1 MQVSKAP
8 RIFVILEKNPSTLAY
23 AITQVFQDFVSL
35 FFPNYCFAC
44 DDSLV
49 KGEEI
54 ICTRCLLE
62 MPKTDFHT
70 HLENEFFKK
79 LYGRVPIKQVLALYK
94 FSKNSRVQRLLH
106 TLKYESR
113 PEIGVKL
120 GKYYGSILEKSYKDE
135 FDLVI
140 PVPLHESR
148 QRQRGYNQSAE
159 FGKGLADALHI
170 DFNNDILQR
179 VTVTDTQTKKTKLLR
194 WKNVKHVFTVRN
206 PERLF
211 GKRILLVDDV
221 ITTGATL
228 EACAEKILEHR
239 IQALSIACIAA
250 AQ

>member
-1 MQVSKAP
+1 MIS
-8 RIFVILEKNPSTLAY
+8 IY
-23 AITQVFQDFVSL
+23 GITQVLQDFVSL

-44 DDSLV
+44 EDHLV

-54 ICTRCLLE
+54 ICTKCLLE

-70 HLENEFFKK
+70 HLENEFYRK
-79 LYGRVPIKQVLALYK
+79 LYGRISVKYVLALFK

-106 TLKYESR
+106 TLKYENR

-120 GKYYGSILEKSYKDE
+120 GKYYGSILEKDYKNG

-140 PVPLHESR
+140 PVPLHITR

-159 FGKGLADALHI
+159 FGRGLADTLGARFDDQVLERI
-170 DFNNDILQR
+170 VR
-179 VTVTDTQTKKTKLLR
+179 TETQTKKTKLLR
-194 WKNVKHVFTVRN
+194 WKNVKHVFNVRQ
-206 PERLF
+206 PDLLL

-228 EACAEKILEHR
+228 EACAEKILEYPVHS
-239 IQALSIACIAA
+239 LSIACIAA

>member
-1 MQVSKAP
+1 LIY
-8 RIFVILEKNPSTLAY
+8 R
-23 AITQVFQDFVSL
+23 ITQVLQDFVSL

-44 DDSLV
+44 EDSLV

-70 HLENEFFKK
+70 HLENEFYVK
-79 LYGRVPIKQVLALYK
+79 LYGRVRITRVLALFK

-106 TLKYESR
+106 TLKYENR
-113 PEIGVKL
+113 PEIGVRL
-120 GKYYGSILEKSYKDE
+120 GNYYGSILEDRYRDE

-140 PVPLHESR
+140 PVPLHKNR

-159 FGKGLADALHI
+159 FGRGLAETLGIAFD
-170 DFNNDILQR
+170 DGILER
-179 VTVTDTQTKKTKLLR
+179 ITRTETQTKKTKLLR
-194 WKNVKHVFTVRN
+194 WKNVKQVFVVKN
-206 PERLF
+206 PDPLL
-211 GKRILLVDDV
+211 GKRVLLVDDV

-239 IQALSIACIAA
+239 VAALSIACIAA

>member
-1 MQVSKAP
+1 M
-8 RIFVILEKNPSTLAY
+8 
-23 AITQVFQDFVSL
+23 
-35 FFPNYCFAC
+35 
-44 DDSLV
+44 V

-54 ICTRCLLE
+54 ICTKCLLE

-70 HLENEFFKK
+70 HQENEFYRK
-79 LYGRVPIKQVLALYK
+79 LYGRISVNYVLALFK

-106 TLKYESR
+106 TLKYENR
-113 PEIGVKL
+113 PEIGMRL
-120 GKYYGSILEKSYKDE
+120 GSYYGSILEKDYKNK

-140 PVPLHESR
+140 PVPLHKNR

-159 FGKGLADALHI
+159 FGRGLAEILRA
-170 DFNNDILQR
+170 DFDDEILER
-179 VTVTDTQTKKTKLLR
+179 IAMTETQTKKTKLLR
-194 WKNVKHVFTVRN
+194 WKNVKHVFNVRQ
-206 PERLF
+206 PDRLF

-239 IQALSIACIAA
+239 IESLSIACIAA